1 MGRRAAIC
9 ARVSTADQS
18 CECQV
23 SELTSFAER
32 CGYDVAGIFRETA
45 PVASANRATCKT
57 VKDLAETRQIDAD
70 LVSEL
75 D

>member
-1 MGRRAAIC
+1 MFI
-9 ARVSTADQS
+9 
-18 CECQV
+18 
-23 SELTSFAER
+23 AER